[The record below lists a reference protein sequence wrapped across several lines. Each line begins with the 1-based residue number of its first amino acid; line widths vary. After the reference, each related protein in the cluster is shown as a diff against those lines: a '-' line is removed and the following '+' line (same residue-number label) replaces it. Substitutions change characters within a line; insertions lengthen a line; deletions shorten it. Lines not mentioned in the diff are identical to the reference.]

1 MSAGTTSS
9 EVRRAKPQLN
19 VYAGL
24 LAAAMLF
31 GILGVTVLFLQN
43 SAVSDSSGIDAAF
56 TPVPP
61 SR

>member
-1 MSAGTTSS
+1 MNAGTPSS

-24 LAAAMLF
+24 LAAALLF

-43 SAVSDSSGIDAAF
+43 AGVSDSSGVDGAF
-56 TPVPP
+56 TPVSP

>member
-1 MSAGTTSS
+1 MNAGTTSN

-24 LAAAMLF
+24 LAAALLF
-31 GILGVTVLFLQN
+31 GILGVTVLVLQN
-43 SAVSDSSGIDAAF
+43 AGVSDSSGIDGAF
-56 TPVPP
+56 TPAAP